1 MLLNKYGGAIAL
13 LSTSRLVYAAPN
25 YFLNKQFVK
34 VLFEKEDGEL
44 PRLGDLFRQTKVNSG
59 TALNNRNFTL
69 LGDPALRL
77 AYPDLNVS
85 TTAIYDTISALGEVI
100 VSGQIEDENGNLVSN
115 FN

>member
-1 MLLNKYGGAIAL
+1 M
-13 LSTSRLVYAAPN
+13 
-25 YFLNKQFVK
+25 
-34 VLFEKEDGEL
+34 
-44 PRLGDLFRQTKVNSG
+44 FRQTKVNSG

-115 FN
+115 FNGLVFPTVFDKEEVLNTLGQESSTPMPYRSQNNNVTMNR